1 MIKSEQWEISI
12 IGIEYTHW
20 VVTWCKPTS
29 RNYVERE
36 SKLQVS
42 IPSLCYDIR
51 EACVRERGKTVGV
64 RRKGGHQ
71 ENMAHQVNYQDSHG
85 LTETEAILTGPE

>member
-64 RRKGGHQ
+64 RRREDTRRTWPTKSTIRTHMGSQ
-71 ENMAHQVNYQDSHG
+71 RLKQY
-85 LTETEAILTGPE
+85 